1 MWAEKAE
8 SRAPDCALYKI
19 GKEMEYVRGFT
30 PQYPSGGL
38 AGQEILNLPHYL

>member
-1 MWAEKAE
+1 MWAGKADIH
-8 SRAPDCALYKI
+8 APHCALYKI
-19 GKEMEYVRGFT
+19 EKEMESVRGFT